1 MEKEDQKGGKSL
13 TEQQERFVRA
23 YREMGDAARAYIAA
37 YPRIKHID
45 AAHRMGEKLL
55 KKPEIERALRG
66 TGLGPVA
73 DEREIMEFYSAVMRG
88 QSPDD
93 GPIKLSERIA
103 AADKL
108 TRLIASD
115 GRGDMGELAEIMEAV
130 DEVE

>member
-1 MEKEDQKGGKSL
+1 M

-23 YREMGDAARAYIAA
+23 YRETGDAARAYIAA

-45 AAHRMGEKLL
+45 AARRMGEKLL

-66 TGLGPVA
+66 TGLGVA

>member
-1 MEKEDQKGGKSL
+1 M

-23 YREMGDAARAYIAA
+23 YRETGDAAQAYIVA

-45 AAHRMGEKLL
+45 AARRMGERLL

-66 TGLGPVA
+66 AGPGPVG
-73 DEREIMEFYSAVMRG
+73 EIMEFYSAVMRG

-115 GRGDMGELAEIMEAV
+115 GRGDTGQLEEILEAV